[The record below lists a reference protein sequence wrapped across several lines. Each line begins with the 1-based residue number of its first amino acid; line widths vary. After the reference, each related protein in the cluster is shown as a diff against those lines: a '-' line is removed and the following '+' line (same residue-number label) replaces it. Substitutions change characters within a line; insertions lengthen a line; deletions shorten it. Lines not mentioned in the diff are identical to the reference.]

1 MLRIP
6 LSKITGCKDIKISNV
21 KRKNKTL
28 IYKRNPK
35 TLNDLMTDDLMTG
48 SPPPA
53 GQQRERLAG
62 VA

>member
-6 LSKITGCKDIKISNV
+6 LSKITGCKDTKISNV

-48 SPPPA
+48 SGPTKN
-53 GQQRERLAG
+53 REKGGL
-62 VA
+62 V